1 MKIKFLLLFAVLLTV
16 SCGEGGQ
23 NNPLLDQLFIEIT
36 ADRDSLYF
44 GDDMEEN
51 SMSFNIVNSSLRTL
65 EWQLR
70 YSSPWI
76 TDVGIKDGLL
86 ESNKSESITVEIDR
100 GKLNPGY
107 NSTFL
112 EILTT
117 DLDKSS
123 DIKISAL
130 GYVEPPEETL
140 PLLNTLE
147 PLDISSDKVVLQ
159 GEIIDPGY
167 PEYTERGFVI
177 SETECPFIG
186 DTGVTSYKTLVNDEE
201 IFSQSVSIKPHT
213 TYYVRAYAVNKL
225 GTAYGNDVSF
235 TSADRITEVATI
247 AVSGITS
254 TSAILNG
261 RIAEEGDPKYTE
273 RGFCYSGNNNPM
285 PTIMDSRLQASGS
298 GEGDFSYN
306 IEGLETGKDYY
317 VRAYAIQNG
326 RPVYGDA
333 VRFTTVFNSV
343 SVSTSNVSNI
353 GAMSA
358 TFNGIIMEE
367 GEPPY
372 TEKGFCYS
380 KAPDSTPEI
389 TDNAVIV
396 DGTGTGSYSYE
407 VDGLELNTTYYVRAY
422 AIQNENVVYGET
434 KQFTTVFED
443 VSVSTSDVSGI
454 TFYSATFNGNILNEG
469 EPPYTEKGFC
479 YGMSSDV
486 PPDMSDNAV
495 TVNGGGTGR
504 FTYDIDGLT
513 PGTTY
518 YVRAFAV
525 QNGKASY
532 GETVSFIT
540 PSSRT
545 VISTSEPSEIDVDY
559 ARVNAYITSVGHPS
573 YTERGFCY
581 SAYPDVS
588 PDINDNRTPVAGA
601 AVAGEYTSLLSGL
614 ERQTTYYVR
623 AYAVQD
629 GEVIYG
635 NTVNFTTVWEYASV
649 TNYGSSNQGL
659 GTVQL
664 NAGVVSQ
671 GYPKYTEK
679 GFVYI
684 TVDAMEW
691 YEAGGPELQPT
702 LLDNRT
708 PVVSGTDGTGSY
720 SLRLTGVNGNIVCGF
735 RPYLIQGGEPVYG
748 ETDYFLSYS
757 LPEVTTYSIVGDSGD
772 PSRAQLNGII
782 EWQGNPAYTES
793 GFAVSFEDPL
803 PEINTPGVATVKA
816 QASEGTLFASVVTG
830 IPEGRTI
837 YVRAY
842 VRNSNG
848 TAYGKVLTY
857 TNIGL

>member
-1 MKIKFLLLFAVLLTV
+1 
-16 SCGEGGQ
+16 
-23 NNPLLDQLFIEIT
+23 
-36 ADRDSLYF
+36 
-44 GDDMEEN
+44 
-51 SMSFNIVNSSLRTL
+51 MSFNIVNSSLRTL

-107 NSTFL
+107 NFTFL

-117 DLDKSS
+117 DMDKSS

-147 PLDISSDKVVLQ
+147 PLDISSDKVVFQ

-343 SVSTSNVSNI
+343 LVSTSNVSNI

-358 TFNGIIMEE
+358 TFNGIIIE
-367 GEPPY
+367 
-372 TEKGFCYS
+372 
-380 KAPDSTPEI
+380 
-389 TDNAVIV
+389 
-396 DGTGTGSYSYE
+396 
-407 VDGLELNTTYYVRAY
+407 
-422 AIQNENVVYGET
+422 
-434 KQFTTVFED
+434 
-443 VSVSTSDVSGI
+443 
-454 TFYSATFNGNILNEG
+454 EG

-479 YGMSSDV
+479 YGMSSDM
-486 PPDMSDNAV
+486 PPDMSDNTV
-495 TVNGGGTGR
+495 TVNGGGIGR

-518 YVRAFAV
+518 YVRAYAV

-540 PSSRT
+540 SSSRT
-545 VISTSEPSEIDVDY
+545 VISTSEPSEIDY
-559 ARVNAYITSVGHPS
+559 RFI
-573 YTERGFCY
+573 
-581 SAYPDVS
+581 
-588 PDINDNRTPVAGA
+588 
-601 AVAGEYTSLLSGL
+601 
-614 ERQTTYYVR
+614 
-623 AYAVQD
+623 
-629 GEVIYG
+629 
-635 NTVNFTTVWEYASV
+635 
-649 TNYGSSNQGL
+649 
-659 GTVQL
+659 
-664 NAGVVSQ
+664 
-671 GYPKYTEK
+671 KY
-679 GFVYI
+679 
-684 TVDAMEW
+684 
-691 YEAGGPELQPT
+691 EL
-702 LLDNRT
+702 
-708 PVVSGTDGTGSY
+708 
-720 SLRLTGVNGNIVCGF
+720 
-735 RPYLIQGGEPVYG
+735 
-748 ETDYFLSYS
+748 
-757 LPEVTTYSIVGDSGD
+757 
-772 PSRAQLNGII
+772 GII
-782 EWQGNPAYTES
+782 
-793 GFAVSFEDPL
+793 V
-803 PEINTPGVATVKA
+803 
-816 QASEGTLFASVVTG
+816 
-830 IPEGRTI
+830 
-837 YVRAY
+837 
-842 VRNSNG
+842 
-848 TAYGKVLTY
+848 
-857 TNIGL
+857 